1 MELTWDTT
9 AGSMNDIRDEAKVPD
24 KEDPFGNEG
33 NDVSKGIYV
42 LEKGEKS
49 SIRRSKM
56 QNL

>member
-9 AGSMNDIRDEAKVPD
+9 AGSMNDIRDEDKVPD

-42 LEKGEKS
+42 LEKAKS